1 MIFATL
7 QLKGF
12 RKLGPSVVLTETGK
26 KKKNVPRTIVGRKL
40 RTRKYVCSNT
50 CMLTAMTVFFVVV
63 VVVHF

>member
-1 MIFATL
+1 MIFAAL
-7 QLKGF
+7 QLKSF
-12 RKLGPSVVLTETGK
+12 RKLGPSVVGRGK
-26 KKKNVPRTIVGRKL
+26 KKIPRTIVGRKL